1 MRPRT
6 RWRACTSVH
15 QPQPFR
21 SLPAVSLTVRA
32 ADQGVGSTGCG
43 TGSWS
48 YSLVPTG
55 KPLQRGDH
63 SNGHSCT
70 RESSITWLVRH
81 RYVRSRMEALERM
94 HFETV
99 VFLALRWDA
108 IQRVAA
114 GLLKDRR
121 LTARQVR
128 ALARI

>member
-1 MRPRT
+1 M
-6 RWRACTSVH
+6 
-15 QPQPFR
+15 
-21 SLPAVSLTVRA
+21 
-32 ADQGVGSTGCG
+32 
-43 TGSWS
+43 
-48 YSLVPTG
+48 
-55 KPLQRGDH
+55 
-63 SNGHSCT
+63 
-70 RESSITWLVRH
+70 RH
-81 RYVRSRMEALERM
+81 RCVRSRMEALERM

>member
-6 RWRACTSVH
+6 LWPACMLVR
-15 QPQPFR
+15 QPWLFR
-21 SLPAVSLTVRA
+21 SFPAVSLTVRVA
-32 ADQGVGSTGCG
+32 GQGVGSTACG
-43 TGSWS
+43 TGFWS